1 MKITAFGTAIS
12 VLFLSACAKSPD
24 SIAPAYV
31 SEVGYQ
37 NWSCAQLAEESA
49 RLSTALASASVQQ
62 ENARTNDTVG
72 VILIGLPVSSLSGD
86 NIAPEIARLK
96 GETEAVRKASMSKSC
111 GNSTPANRS
120 ALTTSSITKQ

>member
-1 MKITAFGTAIS
+1 LGIAIFAS
-12 VLFLSACAKSPD
+12 FVSACAKSPD
-24 SIAPAYV
+24 SIAPAYI
-31 SEVGYQ
+31 SEVGYH

-62 ENARTNDTVG
+62 ENARTTDTVG

-96 GETEAVRKASMSKSC
+96 GETEAVRKASMSKAC
-111 GNSTPANRS
+111 GAPPSINQP
-120 ALTTSSITKQ
+120 ALTTSSIR